1 MYKTETP
8 NWHLNMAERH
18 VEKLSQENEAL
29 RDQLHSLFERV
40 SGCEVSEFSSEQVNY
55 LADMIEGQMD
65 ANEGC
70 INKLKSE
77 NAALRE
83 AFKLK
88 ELERDT
94 LILSERFR
102 DSLKLLEANE
112 SLREALRLKEA
123 ESDALAADISRIVSA
138 AADAHLSGSEQ
149 QNVDHLY
156 LVIHD
161 SSGKLY
167 NDEPGDG
174 DENQQAY

>member
-40 SGCEVSEFSSEQVNY
+40 SGCEVSEFSGEQVNY

-70 INKLKSE
+70 INKIKSE

-83 AFKLK
+83 A
-88 ELERDT
+88 
-94 LILSERFR
+94 
-102 DSLKLLEANE
+102 
-112 SLREALRLKEA
+112 LRLKEA
-123 ESDALAADISRIVSA
+123 KCETLASDISRIVSA
-138 AADAHLSGSEQ
+138 AADASLSGSEQ
-149 QNVDHLY
+149 QHVDHLY
-156 LVIHD
+156 RVIHD
-161 SSGKLY
+161 ASGKLY
-167 NDEPGDG
+167 NDEMGEGD
-174 DENQQAY
+174 D

>member
-65 ANEGC
+65 ADEGC

-77 NAALRE
+77 NAALRK
-83 AFKLK
+83 ALAKDAIKWLDVCDKKPPCNTPLLIKLK
-88 ELERDT
+88 GFVQFETWKFDAGDDGEFFEL
-94 LILSERFR
+94 
-102 DSLKLLEANE
+102 
-112 SLREALRLKEA
+112 
-123 ESDALAADISRIVSA
+123 
-138 AADAHLSGSEQ
+138 HC
-149 QNVDHLY
+149 DHLDDDIKEE
-156 LVIHD
+156 LTINNKHIEGEILWARLPN
-161 SSGKLY
+161 S
-167 NDEPGDG
+167 
-174 DENQQAY
+174 